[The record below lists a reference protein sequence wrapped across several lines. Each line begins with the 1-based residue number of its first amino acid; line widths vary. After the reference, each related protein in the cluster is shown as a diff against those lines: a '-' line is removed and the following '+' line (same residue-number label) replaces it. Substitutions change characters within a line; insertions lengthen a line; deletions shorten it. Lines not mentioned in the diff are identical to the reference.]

1 MGSSWQLIPKGFS
14 IALFVVFAF
23 LVCTG
28 VEFNLGAELPFN
40 SQWRS
45 LYFAVTVA
53 LKTSGSILSSIVMHA
68 KCKWEFYFEYNLHS
82 FVILIP
88 IGISVSCISSVQWL
102 SCVLALW
109 DPMDCSTPGL
119 PVHHQLA
126 EFTQTHVHESVMPSS
141 HLILWD
147 TINISYCDFQ
157 GLACS
162 GLCFHLRPFSV
173 AFPLL

>member
-88 IGISVSCISSVQWL
+88 SCGTRALYLWRVDSVLCGLWGLISSTR
-102 SCVLALW
+102 
-109 DPMDCSTPGL
+109 D
-119 PVHHQLA
+119 
-126 EFTQTHVHESVMPSS
+126 QTHVPYVGRQVVNSGPPGKSV
-141 HLILWD
+141 IV
-147 TINISYCDFQ
+147 F
-157 GLACS
+157 
-162 GLCFHLRPFSV
+162 
-173 AFPLL
+173 

>member
-88 IGISVSCISSVQWL
+88 IGISVSCISSVQRL
-102 SCVLALW
+102 SCVLAL
-109 DPMDCSTPGL
+109 
-119 PVHHQLA
+119 
-126 EFTQTHVHESVMPSS
+126 
-141 HLILWD
+141 
-147 TINISYCDFQ
+147 
-157 GLACS
+157 
-162 GLCFHLRPFSV
+162 
-173 AFPLL
+173 